1 MLQLNRR
8 SKYGSTN
15 EVKVP
20 FKRNQSYLSF
30 ERSLVLVLG
39 IFLQLVLTVSPPLDH
54 FSYSMFIYKF
64 ISSHW
69 YMKINIC
76 LKPYW
81 NMYPTCLLLRFSSV
95 ASSFSKEQIFNDSC
109 FPFCVC
115 VCMCVHIYRFTQ
127 TQSLASLLKLPI
139 SNLVLLHLV
148 LNALFFWWSEVVS
161 LFIFSII
168 VENDQ
173 FLYLTFLDILVFTAI
188 DSRMANP
195 LPWSCICLF
204 WGWYTI
210 FAYIFFSIC
219 HNFSPKYQT

>member
-8 SKYGSTN
+8 SKNGSTN

-20 FKRNQSYLSF
+20 FKRNQSYISF

-39 IFLQLVLTVSPPLDH
+39 IFLQLVLTVSPSLDH
-54 FSYSMFIYKF
+54 FSYSMFIYKS

-69 YMKINIC
+69 NMKINIC
-76 LKPYW
+76 HIEICILHVFSWDSLQLLPVFQRSNLLQW
-81 NMYPTCLLLRFSSV
+81 LLLSIV
-95 ASSFSKEQIFNDSC
+95 L
-109 FPFCVC
+109 C

-127 TQSLASLLKLPI
+127 TQFLASLLKLPI
-139 SNLVLLHLV
+139 NDLVLLHLV

-168 VENDQ
+168 VENHQ
-173 FLYLTFLDILVFTAI
+173 FLYLTFLDILVFTVI
-188 DSRMANP
+188 DSRMGNP

-204 WGWYTI
+204 FGWYTV
-210 FAYIFFSIC
+210 FAYYFF
-219 HNFSPKYQT
+219 